1 MQDYTGMF
9 EKVASK
15 RGPYE
20 AVMHGLTTFYKT
32 FPGDPKKT
40 DHFTNRALQLQR
52 AMLNKSKQTP
62 LLSRKAIDNSR
73 LFKPKYNRDLVNS
86 TIDGLKA
93 NKSLSSSQRSVLFED
108 HGNMGRNLTLTR

>member
-32 FPGDPKKT
+32 FPGDPKKM
-40 DHFTNRALQLQR
+40 DHFTNRAVQLQR
-52 AMLNKSKQTP
+52 AMKNKSKQTP
-62 LLSRKAIDNSR
+62 LLSRDTVTSSR
-73 LFKPKYNRDLVNS
+73 LFGAKYNRDLVNS
-86 TIDGLKA
+86 TVDGLKA
-93 NKSLSSSQRSVLFED
+93 NKSLSSSQRRALFED
-108 HGNMGRNLTLTR
+108 SGNMGRNLTLTR

>member
-1 MQDYTGMF
+1 MQDFIGAF

-15 RGPYE
+15 RGPYD

-32 FPGDPKKT
+32 FPGDPKKM

-52 AMLNKSKQTP
+52 AMQNKSKQTP

-73 LFKPKYNRDLVNS
+73 LLRPKYNRDLLNS
-86 TIDGLKA
+86 TVDGLKA
-93 NKSLSSSQRSVLFED
+93 NKSLSNSQRQALFEGS
-108 HGNMGRNLTLTR
+108 GNLGRNLTLTR